1 MVFVAVD
8 VEAKEADAVTVDTGW
23 VSRMRP
29 CCSNSDICRWV
40 GISGAP
46 GMGRSGD
53 ATSYDGK
60 PHRQIRW

>member
-29 CCSNSDICRWV
+29 CCSNSDICR
-40 GISGAP
+40 
-46 GMGRSGD
+46 
-53 ATSYDGK
+53 
-60 PHRQIRW
+60 